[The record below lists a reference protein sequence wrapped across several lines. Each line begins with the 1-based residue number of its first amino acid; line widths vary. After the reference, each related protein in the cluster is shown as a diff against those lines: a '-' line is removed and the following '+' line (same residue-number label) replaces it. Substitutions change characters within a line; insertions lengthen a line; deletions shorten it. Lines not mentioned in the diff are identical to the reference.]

1 MTKLSKFFSS
11 NGEKSK
17 VAPSHLVASEQ
28 FQSKPQLR
36 HIAIIMDGNGRWA
49 TKRHLPRLAGHKAGV
64 TALRRVV
71 ECASD
76 EHIEMLSVYAF
87 STENWDRPRI
97 EVDGLMRLFWETI
110 RSDVENLHRDGVRLR
125 HLGRLHDLS
134 PDIQQ
139 AVHDSVELTK
149 NNTGIGLNVCFNYG
163 GRAELVDAVR
173 HIIADG
179 RCPDMITEE
188 LISSY
193 LYTRNLPD
201 PDLVIRTAGEM
212 RVSNFLLWQS
222 AYSEYYATP
231 ALWPDFGRED
241 LLEALESYR
250 QRQRRFGRLM
260 VSTT

>member
-1 MTKLSKFFSS
+1 LTKLSKFFSS
-11 NGEKSK
+11 DGEKSK
-17 VAPSHLVASEQ
+17 LAPSDLVASEQ
-28 FQSKPQLR
+28 FQSRPQLR

-64 TALRRVV
+64 SALRRVV

-110 RSDVENLHRDGVRLR
+110 RSDLEKLHRDGVRLR
-125 HLGRLHDLS
+125 HLGRLRDLS

-149 NNTGIGLNVCFNYG
+149 NNTRISLNICFNYG
-163 GRAELVDAVR
+163 GRAELVDAIR

-179 RCPDMITEE
+179 RRPDMVTEE

-193 LYTRNLPD
+193 LYTRDLPD

-231 ALWPDFGRED
+231 TLWPDFGRED
-241 LLEALESYR
+241 LLAALESYC
-250 QRQRRFGRLM
+250 QRQRRFGRLT